1 MDAPPRAHRRRR
13 AGARRCWRSLG
24 TGWDFEPVPP
34 RDAGCGR
41 RAKPASREA
50 VRLAGERERLQAALE
65 RRVPRGPW
73 IVIDQTHN
81 RLRLMRGDEIA
92 ARGPLLGRLGHGAQ
106 GRRRTGRVWVFDTP
120 RGRFEVLSKT
130 ENPVWKKPDWAFVEE
145 GEPIPKDPADR
156 LEYGSLGEYALYFG
170 NGYMIHG
177 TLYERLLGRPVSH
190 GCIRL
195 GREPLRL
202 VYRHGAARHA
212 GLHLLMRAT
221 SAGIARRSPSRW
233 RSPRAAARRPKRSR
247 TLDPATRSLQREV
260 AQLRRE
266 RELSAG
272 KSFYL
277 RLDAVPTSASR

>member
-1 MDAPPRAHRRRR
+1 MSAGAEAPTPMPAGPPKRGVPHTPLTVAVALGRFVLSELRARLEALWARRRVR
-13 AGARRCWRSLG
+13 AALLGLGFLLLAFLG
-24 TGWDFEPVPP
+24 TGWDFAAATPQVAPG
-34 RDAGCGR
+34 A
-41 RAKPASREA
+41 AVKPASREA
-50 VRLAGERERLQAALE
+50 VRLAGERERLETALE

-81 RLRLMRGDEIA
+81 RLRLMRGSEI
-92 ARGPLLGRLGHGAQ
+92 LLEAPCSAGSGLVLKEGAK
-106 GRRRTGRVWVFDTP
+106 GRVWVFDTP

-195 GREPLRL
+195 GKDPLREL
-202 VYRHGAARHA
+202 YRQVPLGTPVY
-212 GLHLLMRAT
+212 
-221 SAGIARRSPSRW
+221 I
-233 RSPRAAARRPKRSR
+233 
-247 TLDPATRSLQREV
+247 
-260 AQLRRE
+260 
-266 RELSAG
+266 
-272 KSFYL
+272 Y
-277 RLDAVPTSASR
+277 

>member
-1 MDAPPRAHRRRR
+1 MSDSAGAAAPARRHWEAASSRALALWARRRVR
-13 AGARRCWRSLG
+13 AAVAALALLVVFLAG
-24 TGWDFEPVPP
+24 TGWDYTTV
-34 RDAGCGR
+34 
-41 RAKPASREA
+41 RAQPQPSRGAPTSREA
-50 VRLAGERERLQAALE
+50 LRLAGERERLLAALG

-81 RLRLMRGDEIA
+81 RLRLMRGETTLVEA
-92 ARGPLLGRLGHGAQ
+92 PCSAGSGMVLKEGAK
-106 GRRRTGRVWVFDTP
+106 GRVWVFDTP

-195 GREPLRL
+195 GRDPLRE
-202 VYRHGAARHA
+202 VYRQAPLG
-212 GLHLLMRAT
+212 T
-221 SAGIARRSPSRW
+221 PVYI
-233 RSPRAAARRPKRSR
+233 
-247 TLDPATRSLQREV
+247 
-260 AQLRRE
+260 
-266 RELSAG
+266 
-272 KSFYL
+272 Y
-277 RLDAVPTSASR
+277 

>member
-1 MDAPPRAHRRRR
+1 VSAQTPTPAGEPAPAAARGRAALGALVAWLRAAWSRPRVRVASVVLLLV
-13 AGARRCWRSLG
+13 ALSLAG

-34 RDAGCGR
+34 GDA
-41 RAKPASREA
+41 APAARPSSREA
-50 VRLAGERERLQAALE
+50 SRLAAEGERLQAALR

-81 RLRLMRGDEIA
+81 RLRLMRGDET
-92 ARGPLLGRLGHGAQ
+92 LLEAPCSAGSGMVLKEGAH
-106 GRRRTGRVWVFDTP
+106 GRVWVFDTP

-145 GEPIPKDPADR
+145 GEPIPKDPGER

-195 GREPLRL
+195 GREPLRV
-202 VYRHGAARHA
+202 VYRAAPL
-212 GLHLLMRAT
+212 GT
-221 SAGIARRSPSRW
+221 PVYI
-233 RSPRAAARRPKRSR
+233 
-247 TLDPATRSLQREV
+247 
-260 AQLRRE
+260 
-266 RELSAG
+266 
-272 KSFYL
+272 Y
-277 RLDAVPTSASR
+277 